1 MLVFNALILYPL
13 DGYNIIY
20 TLLSFIYEDEFI
32 YDILKYLSLIN
43 FVLILIITL
52 IFKSIILG
60 IILIILI
67 YKYIKN
73 KQNHQLLSLKNKQ
86 IWTKYFYFYR
96 K

>member
-67 YKYIKN
+67 YKYIIN
-73 KQNHQLLSLKNKQ
+73 KQNHQLLSLKKKQ